1 MPGTPSGSDDGG
13 GVAVPDRRRLRGEYR
28 DLLKDS
34 RDRRLELALDTA
46 KFQDAV
52 NRANALGAQVEKARE
67 QCMDTEFLAHLSEVG
82 VCAAK
87 NLDPGAE
94 ARNPGDLVDR
104 LISSFVGSTDPKA
117 ALEENPG
124 AFNWAALGASVAR
137 YFAGGVGLACMLGPL
152 EDAKPK
158 ERKRAGP
165 REKKRGLAAEV
176 NPDQLANATTD
187 AEKQETDHN
196 LLEMHRVLMEHK
208 SIPLPLLVL
217 NKRSL
222 AQTIENIFTLSFLVK
237 MAKASIGRGTETEYV
252 NVEVV
257 AGDAPPGAPAQPACG
272 SGRQQVQIRQLV
284 TSFDHA
290 DWEAMVQDVGD
301 HATYIPHRQHDFAAL
316 EGSPGAEGPGPD
328 VSPTTAINLQD
339 SAIRHNLTVRPMEN
353 SSQQSHDFRDENQEN
368 LDPSQEDPG
377 QAKKRRRRRAVLA

>member
-1 MPGTPSGSDDGG
+1 M
-13 GVAVPDRRRLRGEYR
+13 
-28 DLLKDS
+28 
-34 RDRRLELALDTA
+34 
-46 KFQDAV
+46 
-52 NRANALGAQVEKARE
+52 
-67 QCMDTEFLAHLSEVG
+67 
-82 VCAAK
+82 
-87 NLDPGAE
+87 
-94 ARNPGDLVDR
+94 
-104 LISSFVGSTDPKA
+104 
-117 ALEENPG
+117 
-124 AFNWAALGASVAR
+124 
-137 YFAGGVGLACMLGPL
+137 
-152 EDAKPK
+152 
-158 ERKRAGP
+158 
-165 REKKRGLAAEV
+165 
-176 NPDQLANATTD
+176 
-187 AEKQETDHN
+187 
-196 LLEMHRVLMEHK
+196 
-208 SIPLPLLVL
+208 L

-257 AGDAPPGAPAQPACG
+257 AGDVPPGASAQPACG

-353 SSQQSHDFRDENQEN
+353 SSQQSHDFRDEN

-377 QAKKRRRRRAVLA
+377 QAKKRRRLRAVPA